1 MQGIHVSVCLRPW
14 RCLLM
19 VCETPVCR
27 RFMTDRQTAGRT
39 NIQTLIY
46 HKHSNFIKFRK
57 NVFQLLLLL
66 LRGSSIIVV
75 VWVMFTCP
83 VFLGYV
89 FVLLF
94 YCSYLLWYW
103 NMWFLLLICR
113 HEIVWKF
120 VVSSLWIL
128 LVCVVI
134 WCFDRINIQVYDC
147 VCESS
152 LFALPPTG
160 LYDRYCLCFV
170 CVLVQLSCRKA
181 QKPMRLCVNFM
192 GVSFLITH
200 TV

>member
-1 MQGIHVSVCLRPW
+1 MCLCVWDHDDVCWWFVRRQSVVVLW
-14 RCLLM
+14 QI
-19 VCETPVCR
+19 
-27 RFMTDRQTAGRT
+27 DRQPDGRT
-39 NIQTLIY
+39 FRLSYTINTATLLN
-46 HKHSNFIKFRK
+46 SEK

-66 LRGSSIIVV
+66 RGSSIFVF

-83 VFLGYV
+83 VFLVYV

-120 VVSSLWIL
+120 AVSSPWIL
-128 LVCVVI
+128 YVCVVI
-134 WCFDRINIQVYDC
+134 WCFDRINIPVYDC

-160 LYDRYCLCFV
+160 LYDKYGLCFV
-170 CVLVQLSCRKA
+170 CMS
-181 QKPMRLCVNFM
+181 
-192 GVSFLITH
+192 
-200 TV
+200 